1 MILILILLVAL
12 AAATYLAVQQR
23 LVVLKLQKERDMS
36 ERVRELQKKSLM
48 AQDSHNL
55 RNVNRIHDLLNAKVD
70 LEKQLSD
77 AHKLLEMVVLYQD
90 REVISSGT

>member
-77 AHKLLEMVVLYQD
+77 AHKLLEMVVLYHD
-90 REVISSGT
+90 REVALSGT